1 MREKLQWLPQQ
12 YMLDTLDENPKLAR
26 YHEGEFSCA
35 VLFGHYLFIG
45 GRYDPEAAHFLA
57 GHMLANY
64 ITFAYCPDEEWK
76 DGLKALFPEAWT
88 QGRALY
94 AVAPYRSQTADGRII
109 RVESADLGKYEGA
122 DVFIDEVM
130 GTATYDSMDD
140 FFARGIGIAPL
151 IGGRLSGFCTSE
163 YPSRGKCA
171 VGIMVEEKHRGQG
184 IAKSMARAFLNAAC
198 ERGIG
203 TVYWECEAANAP
215 SFKTALACG
224 FQKIAS
230 YEALVIRR

>member
-1 MREKLQWLPQQ
+1 MREKLKWLPQQ
-12 YMLDTLDENPKLAR
+12 YMLDTLDENPRLAL
-26 YHEGEFSCA
+26 YHEGDLSSA

-45 GRYDPEAAHFLA
+45 GRYDPEAARFLA
-57 GHMLANY
+57 EHMLAHY
-64 ITFAYCPDEEWK
+64 ITFAYCPDDEWRE
-76 DGLKALFPEAWT
+76 GLRALFPEARA

-94 AVAPYRSQTADGRII
+94 AVKPYRSPLADARLI
-109 RVESADLGKYEGA
+109 RVEKQDLGKYEGA
-122 DVFIDEVM
+122 DVFVDEVM

-140 FFARGIGIAPL
+140 FFARGIGFSPL

-163 YPSRGKCA
+163 YPSKGKCA
-171 VGIMVEEKHRGQG
+171 IGIMVEDPHRGQG
-184 IAKSMARAFLNAAC
+184 IAKAMTRAFLSAAC
-198 ERGIG
+198 DLEIE
-203 TVYWECEAANAP
+203 TVYWECEAENAP